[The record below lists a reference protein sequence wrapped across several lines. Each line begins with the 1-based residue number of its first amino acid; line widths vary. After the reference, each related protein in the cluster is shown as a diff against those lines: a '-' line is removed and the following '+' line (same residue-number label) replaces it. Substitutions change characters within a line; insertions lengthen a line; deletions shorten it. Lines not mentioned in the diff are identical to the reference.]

1 MVHEYDQQR
10 RTRCVYET
18 GMNFELLAQ
27 YLHNPTNRKNI
38 LMNIRDGIRL
48 SMNGKQI
55 AGALIGAFIAFL
67 GLLWFLQGIG
77 ILQIRPILCVAN
89 CEEIVG
95 GSPSWAVVGVTTFII
110 GIIILIMSVRRFGKT
125 PGGSLPE

>member
-1 MVHEYDQQR
+1 LER
-10 RTRCVYET
+10 ANTVYEI
-18 GMNFELLAQ
+18 GMNFELFAR
-27 YLHNPTNRKNI
+27 YHHHPINRENI
-38 LMNIRDGIRL
+38 SINIGDGIRS

-67 GLLWFLQGIG
+67 GLLWSLQGIG

-89 CEEIVG
+89 CEEIVS

-125 PGGSLPE
+125 P

>member
-1 MVHEYDQQR
+1 
-10 RTRCVYET
+10 
-18 GMNFELLAQ
+18 MNFELLAQ

>member
-1 MVHEYDQQR
+1 MEDEKY
-10 RTRCVYET
+10 TVYEI
-18 GMNFELLAQ
+18 GMNFELFAL

-38 LMNIRDGIRL
+38 FINIGDGIRS

-55 AGALIGAFIAFL
+55 AGGLIGAFIAFL
-67 GLLWFLQGIG
+67 GLLWSLQGIG

-125 PGGSLPE
+125 P